1 MPVAGLP
8 AAVETTLNALLT
20 ENVVTSWKVAG
31 EGDGAVV
38 VLRLKSS
45 QANTMSTNMAT
56 STASSRQPSV
66 KCFRRK
72 PPSQLRRDQERAQQR
87 KANQNQ
93 ASPSHEHSDEQTF
106 SLKVP
111 VANTSETVVRP
122 TLESIVERIVGLD
135 SMPTIEKNTQASYC
149 PQNRPQHAT
158 RFSQS
163 KPTTEQIQPE
173 VYKSMEATVVRDYM
187 STISDDV
194 IKQNLQNPRRNKRFR
209 NVRANETN
217 DILLC
222 ESDDLVVEFDCRKR
236 GGEGKW
242 SYFFVKQDSVSLL
255 PEERTRMYQLQLWR
269 KVEQGEFRVAIARA
283 TDDLC
288 RLHGMCQAS
297 LPNT

>member
-38 VLRLKSS
+38 VIRLKSS

-56 STASSRQPSV
+56 SSTSGSGQPSV
-66 KCFRRK
+66 QCFRRK

-93 ASPSHEHSDEQTF
+93 ASVSHEHSDKQTF
-106 SLKVP
+106 SMEVP

-122 TLESIVERIVGLD
+122 TLESIVERIVD
-135 SMPTIEKNTQASYC
+135 PEKCTQHTSYST
-149 PQNRPQHAT
+149 QNRPQHAT
-158 RFSQS
+158 RSNQS

-269 KVEQGEFRVAIARA
+269 KVEQAEFRVAIARA

-297 LPNT
+297 LPIT